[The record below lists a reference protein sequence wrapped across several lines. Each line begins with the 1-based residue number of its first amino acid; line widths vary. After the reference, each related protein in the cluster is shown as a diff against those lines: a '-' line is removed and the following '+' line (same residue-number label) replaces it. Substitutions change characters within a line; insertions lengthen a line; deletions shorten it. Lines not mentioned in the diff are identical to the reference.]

1 VLNYLGY
8 TWVDRGEHLKEAI
21 DMLQRAVQA
30 KSDDGF
36 IVDSLAW
43 AYYRLGQYDKAVVYQ
58 EKAISLEPGDPV
70 LNDHLGDIYW
80 KLGRHNEARFQWQRA
95 LAFKPEA
102 DQVAPIEAK
111 LQHGLKAGGG

>member
-1 VLNYLGY
+1 
-8 TWVDRGEHLKEAI
+8 GEHLKEAI

-58 EKAISLEPGDPV
+58 EKAISLEPGDPT

-80 KLGRHNEARFQWQRA
+80 KLGRHNEARFQCPRA
-95 LAFKPEA
+95 PPSNPAPTQLK
-102 DQVAPIEAK
+102 PIEAK
-111 LQHGLKAGGG
+111 LQHGLAAGGG